1 MTRDQALTEARQ
13 AAARAKE
20 LARFADLDLNHPTL
34 KTEVP
39 LRAAAGALWADVAQ
53 SYAALA
59 AVLPETET
67 TNG

>member
-1 MTRDQALTEARQ
+1 MDRDQALTEARH

-20 LARFADLDLNHPTL
+20 LARAADLDLNHPTL
-34 KTEVP
+34 KHDVP
-39 LRAAAGALWADVAQ
+39 IRAAAGALWADVATAYT
-53 SYAALA
+53 SLA